1 MKIATDGRQE
11 GQATV
16 YTQVELP
23 PLIPPC
29 KGGKPENLVPS
40 PLHRG
45 GLGWGKTRIYQL
57 FPTSVYT
64 VGGAG
69 GAEGQKSRKV
79 LRWIHEAQRLI
90 NGVPNLINGV
100 PSFINGVP
108 SFIKG
113 VPSLINGVPSFIKGV
128 PSLINGVPSLINGV
142 SSLIHE
148 YKRLINKA
156 PSFINGVRSSIY
168 KYQRPIVAFQNISPL
183 PPLPSSST
191 TVTAVHL
198 IMDTL
203 TLKLRGMSCASCAN
217 NVEKAIR
224 SVPGV
229 IDCNVNFGA
238 EQATIN
244 YDRKRTNLDKIQAA
258 IDAAGYSSYSLQEE
272 MPAGEDDLEK
282 ASRLAEQRQ
291 LNLKVVVGGVISI
304 ILFLGSLP
312 MMTGVNL
319 PLIPGFLHNPWV
331 QLLLTTPVEFWCGGS
346 FYRNG
351 WKAFKRHTAT
361 MDTLI
366 VLGTSAAYLY
376 SLFVTVF
383 PGFFIAQGLMPHVY
397 YEVAAIVI
405 TLILLGR
412 LLENR
417 AKGQTSEAIRKLIGL
432 QARDARVIR
441 DGVEMDVPI
450 AEVRINDV
458 ILVRPGEKI
467 PVDGEVVAGT
477 STIDEA
483 MVTGE
488 SLPVKKQ
495 PGDEVIGATINK
507 TGSFQ
512 FRATRVGKDTFLA
525 QIVKLVQQ
533 AQGSKAPIQRL
544 ADQVT
549 GWFVPAVLAI
559 AIATFVIWFIFMG
572 NVTLATITTVGVLII
587 ACPCALGLATPTSV
601 MVGTG
606 KGAENGIL
614 IKGAQSLELAH
625 KIQTIVLDKT
635 GTLTQGKPTVTDFVT
650 VNGTA
655 NGNEI
660 KLLQLTATVE
670 RNSEHPLAEAV
681 VKYAQSQQVS
691 LIEVKN
697 FEAIA
702 GSGVQGIVADHFVQ
716 IGTQRWLTELGINTV
731 ALQQYKDAWEA
742 AGKTVILIAVD
753 GELQGIMA
761 IADALKPSSAAA
773 VKALQKL
780 RLEVVMLTGD
790 NRQTAEAIAQQ
801 VGIQRVFAEVRPDQ
815 KAAIIQSLQGEQRGK
830 TQHSIVAMV
839 GDGIN
844 DAPAL
849 AQADVGI
856 AIGTGT
862 DVAIAAS
869 DITLISGDLQAIVTA
884 IQLSRATINNIRQN
898 LFFAFIYNVIGI
910 PIAAGILFPIFGWLL
925 NPIIAGAAMALS
937 SLSVVTNA
945 LRLRKFQ
952 PKVIS

>member
-1 MKIATDGRQE
+1 
-11 GQATV
+11 
-16 YTQVELP
+16 
-23 PLIPPC
+23 
-29 KGGKPENLVPS
+29 
-40 PLHRG
+40 
-45 GLGWGKTRIYQL
+45 
-57 FPTSVYT
+57 
-64 VGGAG
+64 
-69 GAEGQKSRKV
+69 
-79 LRWIHEAQRLI
+79 
-90 NGVPNLINGV
+90 
-100 PSFINGVP
+100 
-108 SFIKG
+108 
-113 VPSLINGVPSFIKGV
+113 
-128 PSLINGVPSLINGV
+128 
-142 SSLIHE
+142 
-148 YKRLINKA
+148 
-156 PSFINGVRSSIY
+156 
-168 KYQRPIVAFQNISPL
+168 
-183 PPLPSSST
+183 
-191 TVTAVHL
+191 
-198 IMDTL
+198 MDTL
-203 TLKLRGMSCASCAN
+203 TLKLRGMSCAACAN
-217 NVEKAIR
+217 NIEKAIR
-224 SVPGV
+224 SVSGV

-238 EQATIN
+238 EQATIK
-244 YDRKRTNLDKIQAA
+244 YDRSLANLEKIQAA
-258 IDAAGYSSYSLQEE
+258 IASAGYSSDSLQEE
-272 MPAGEDDLEK
+272 LLSEEDDAEK
-282 ASRLAEQRQ
+282 ASRQALQRQ
-291 LNLKVVVGGVISI
+291 LSLKVVVGGVISI
-304 ILFLGSLP
+304 FLLLGSLP
-312 MMTGVNL
+312 MMTGLNL
-319 PLIPGFLHNPWV
+319 PLIPSFLQNSWV
-331 QLLLTTPVEFWCGGS
+331 QLVLTTPVVFWCGGS

-351 WKAFKRHTAT
+351 WKSLKRHTAT

-366 VLGTSAAYLY
+366 ALGTSAAYLY

-383 PGFFIAQGLMPHVY
+383 PRFFITQGLIPHIY

-417 AKGQTSEAIRKLIGL
+417 ARGQTSEAIRKLIGL

-441 DGVEMDVPI
+441 DGREIDVPI

-467 PVDGEVVAGT
+467 PVDGEVIAGA
-477 STIDEA
+477 STVDEA

-495 PGDEVIGATINK
+495 PGDEVIGATIN
-507 TGSFQ
+507 GAGAFQ
-512 FRATRVGKDTFLA
+512 FRVTRVGNDTFLA

-549 GWFVPAVLAI
+549 GWFVPAVIAI
-559 AIATFVIWFIFMG
+559 AIATFVIWFNFTG
-572 NVTLATITTVGVLII
+572 NLTLATMTTVGVLII

-614 IKGAQSLELAH
+614 IKGADSLELAH

-650 VNGTA
+650 INGTA

-660 KLLQLTATVE
+660 QLLQLAATVE

-681 VKYAQSQQVS
+681 VKYAQSQEVS
-691 LIEVKN
+691 LIDAKN
-697 FEAIA
+697 FVANA
-702 GSGVQGIVADHFVQ
+702 GSGVQAVVSNQLVQ
-716 IGTQRWLTELGINTV
+716 IGTQRWLAELGINTMS
-731 ALQQYKDAWEA
+731 LQQYKDAWEA

-753 GELQGIMA
+753 GELQGIMG
-761 IADALKPSSAAA
+761 IADALKPSSAAV

-780 RLEVVMLTGD
+780 GLEVVMLTGD
-790 NRQTAEAIAQQ
+790 NRKTADAIALQ
-801 VGIQRVFAEVRPDQ
+801 VGIQRIFAEVRPDQ
-815 KAAIIQSLQGEQRGK
+815 KAAIIQSLQREQRGRGAEVQRGRGVRGENSRKFLLK
-830 TQHSIVAMV
+830 TQHSLVAMV

-869 DITLISGDLQAIVTA
+869 DITLISGDLQGIVTA
-884 IQLSRATINNIRQN
+884 IQLSRATINNIKQN

-937 SLSVVTNA
+937 SLSVVSNA
-945 LRLRKFQ
+945 LRLRNFQ
-952 PKVIS
+952 PKTTS

>member
-1 MKIATDGRQE
+1 
-11 GQATV
+11 
-16 YTQVELP
+16 
-23 PLIPPC
+23 
-29 KGGKPENLVPS
+29 
-40 PLHRG
+40 
-45 GLGWGKTRIYQL
+45 
-57 FPTSVYT
+57 
-64 VGGAG
+64 
-69 GAEGQKSRKV
+69 
-79 LRWIHEAQRLI
+79 
-90 NGVPNLINGV
+90 
-100 PSFINGVP
+100 
-108 SFIKG
+108 
-113 VPSLINGVPSFIKGV
+113 
-128 PSLINGVPSLINGV
+128 
-142 SSLIHE
+142 
-148 YKRLINKA
+148 
-156 PSFINGVRSSIY
+156 
-168 KYQRPIVAFQNISPL
+168 
-183 PPLPSSST
+183 
-191 TVTAVHL
+191 
-198 IMDTL
+198 MDTL
-203 TLKLRGMSCASCAN
+203 TLKLRGMSCAGCAN
-217 NVEKAIR
+217 NIEKAIR
-224 SVPGV
+224 SVSGV

-238 EQATIN
+238 EQAAIR
-244 YDRKRTNLDKIQAA
+244 YDRSLASLEKIQGA
-258 IDAAGYSSYSLQEE
+258 IADAGYSSYSLQEE
-272 MPAGEDDLEK
+272 LLSKEDDAEI
-282 ASRLAEQRQ
+282 ASRQALQRE
-291 LNLKVVVGGVISI
+291 LFLKVMVGGVISI
-304 ILFLGSLP
+304 FLLLGSLP
-312 MMTGVNL
+312 MMTGLNF
-319 PLIPGFLHNPWV
+319 PLIPSFLQNPWV
-331 QLLLTTPVEFWCGGS
+331 QLVLTTPVIFWCGGS

-351 WKAFKRHTAT
+351 WKTLKRHTAT

-366 VLGTSAAYLY
+366 ALGTSAAYLY

-383 PGFFIAQGLMPHVY
+383 PKFFIAQGLIPHIY

-417 AKGQTSEAIRKLIGL
+417 ARGQTSEAIRKLIGL

-441 DGVEMDVPI
+441 DGREIDVPI

-467 PVDGEVVAGT
+467 PVDGEVITGA
-477 STIDEA
+477 STVDEA

-495 PGDEVIGATINK
+495 PGDEVIGATIN
-507 TGSFQ
+507 GVGAFQ
-512 FRATRVGKDTFLA
+512 FRVTRVGNDTFLA

-549 GWFVPAVLAI
+549 GWFVPAVIAV
-559 AIATFVIWFIFMG
+559 AIATFVIWFNFTG
-572 NVTLATITTVGVLII
+572 NLTLATMTTVGVLII

-614 IKGAQSLELAH
+614 IKGADSLELAH

-635 GTLTQGKPTVTDFVT
+635 GTLTEGKPTVTDFVT

-660 KLLQLTATVE
+660 KLLQLAATVE
-670 RNSEHPLAEAV
+670 RNSEHPIAEAV
-681 VKYAQSQQVS
+681 VKYAQSQEVS
-691 LIEVKN
+691 LTEVQN
-697 FEAIA
+697 FQANA
-702 GSGVQGIVADHFVQ
+702 GSGVQAVVSNQLVQ
-716 IGTQRWLTELGINTV
+716 IGTQRWLTELGINTMT
-731 ALQQYKDAWEA
+731 LQQYKDAWET

-753 GELQGIMA
+753 GELQGIMG
-761 IADALKPSSAAA
+761 IADALKPSSTAV

-780 RLEVVMLTGD
+780 GLEVVMLTGD
-790 NRQTAEAIAQQ
+790 NHKTADAIALQ
-801 VGIQRVFAEVRPDQ
+801 VGIQRIFAEVRPDQ
-815 KAAIIQSLQGEQRGK
+815 KAAIIQSLQGEIGK
-830 TQHSIVAMV
+830 SPNSQSKIVAMV

-862 DVAIAAS
+862 DIAIAAS
-869 DITLISGDLQAIVTA
+869 DITLISGDLQGIVTA

-937 SLSVVTNA
+937 SLSVVSNA
-945 LRLRKFQ
+945 LRLRNFQ
-952 PKVIS
+952 AKAIL

>member
-1 MKIATDGRQE
+1 
-11 GQATV
+11 
-16 YTQVELP
+16 
-23 PLIPPC
+23 
-29 KGGKPENLVPS
+29 
-40 PLHRG
+40 
-45 GLGWGKTRIYQL
+45 
-57 FPTSVYT
+57 
-64 VGGAG
+64 
-69 GAEGQKSRKV
+69 
-79 LRWIHEAQRLI
+79 
-90 NGVPNLINGV
+90 
-100 PSFINGVP
+100 
-108 SFIKG
+108 
-113 VPSLINGVPSFIKGV
+113 
-128 PSLINGVPSLINGV
+128 
-142 SSLIHE
+142 
-148 YKRLINKA
+148 
-156 PSFINGVRSSIY
+156 
-168 KYQRPIVAFQNISPL
+168 
-183 PPLPSSST
+183 
-191 TVTAVHL
+191 
-198 IMDTL
+198 MDTL
-203 TLKLRGMSCASCAN
+203 TLKLRGMSCAACATN
-217 NVEKAIR
+217 IEKAIR

-238 EQATIN
+238 EQATIK
-244 YDRKRTNLDKIQAA
+244 YDRSLANLEKIQAA
-258 IDAAGYSSYSLQEE
+258 IASAGYSSDSLQEE
-272 MPAGEDDLEK
+272 LLSEEDDAEK
-282 ASRLAEQRQ
+282 ASRQALQRK
-291 LNLKVVVGGVISI
+291 LSLKVVMGGVISI
-304 ILFLGSLP
+304 FLFLGSLP
-312 MMTGVNL
+312 MMTGLNL
-319 PLIPGFLHNPWV
+319 PLIPSFLQNPWV
-331 QLLLTTPVEFWCGGS
+331 QLVLTTPVVFWCGGS

-351 WKAFKRHTAT
+351 WKTLKRHTAT

-366 VLGTSAAYLY
+366 ALGISAAYLY

-383 PGFFIAQGLMPHVY
+383 PNFFIAQGLIPHVY
-397 YEVAAIVI
+397 YEVAAFVI

-417 AKGQTSEAIRKLIGL
+417 ARGQTSEAIRKLIGL
-432 QARDARVIR
+432 QARDARVVR
-441 DGVEMDVPI
+441 DGREIDLPI

-467 PVDGEVVAGT
+467 PVDGEVIAGA
-477 STIDEA
+477 STVDEA

-495 PGDEVIGATINK
+495 PGDEVIGATIN
-507 TGSFQ
+507 GAGAFQ
-512 FRATRVGKDTFLA
+512 FRVTRVGNDTFLA

-549 GWFVPAVLAI
+549 GWFVPAVIAI
-559 AIATFVIWFIFMG
+559 AIATFVIWFNFTG
-572 NVTLATITTVGVLII
+572 NLTLATITTVGVLII

-614 IKGAQSLELAH
+614 IKGADSLELAH

-635 GTLTQGKPTVTDFVT
+635 GTLTEGKPTVTDFVT

-660 KLLQLTATVE
+660 KLLQLAATVE

-681 VKYAQSQQVS
+681 VKYAQSQEAS

-697 FEAIA
+697 FQANA
-702 GSGVQGIVADHFVQ
+702 GSGVQAVVSNQLVQ
-716 IGTQRWLTELGINTV
+716 IGTQRWLTELGINTMS
-731 ALQQYKDAWEA
+731 LQQYKDAWEA

-753 GELQGIMA
+753 GELQGIMG
-761 IADALKPSSAAA
+761 IADALKPSSAAV

-780 RLEVVMLTGD
+780 GLEVVMLTGD
-790 NRQTAEAIAQQ
+790 NRKTADAIALQ
-801 VGIQRVFAEVRPDQ
+801 VGIQRIFAEVRPDQ
-815 KAAIIQSLQGEQRGK
+815 KAAIIQSLQGEIERFLKSKIQNPK
-830 TQHSIVAMV
+830 SKIVAMV

-869 DITLISGDLQAIVTA
+869 DITLISGDLQGIVTA
-884 IQLSRATINNIRQN
+884 IQLSRATINNIKQN

-937 SLSVVTNA
+937 SLSVVSNA
-945 LRLRKFQ
+945 LRLRNFQ
-952 PKVIS
+952 PKAIS

>member
-1 MKIATDGRQE
+1 
-11 GQATV
+11 
-16 YTQVELP
+16 
-23 PLIPPC
+23 
-29 KGGKPENLVPS
+29 
-40 PLHRG
+40 
-45 GLGWGKTRIYQL
+45 
-57 FPTSVYT
+57 
-64 VGGAG
+64 
-69 GAEGQKSRKV
+69 
-79 LRWIHEAQRLI
+79 
-90 NGVPNLINGV
+90 
-100 PSFINGVP
+100 
-108 SFIKG
+108 
-113 VPSLINGVPSFIKGV
+113 
-128 PSLINGVPSLINGV
+128 
-142 SSLIHE
+142 
-148 YKRLINKA
+148 
-156 PSFINGVRSSIY
+156 
-168 KYQRPIVAFQNISPL
+168 
-183 PPLPSSST
+183 
-191 TVTAVHL
+191 
-198 IMDTL
+198 MDTL
-203 TLKLRGMSCASCAN
+203 TLKLRGMSCAACAN
-217 NVEKAIR
+217 NIEKAIR

-238 EQATIN
+238 EQAAIK
-244 YDRKRTNLDKIQAA
+244 YDRSLANLEKIQNA
-258 IDAAGYSSYSLQEE
+258 IAAAGYSSYSLQEE
-272 MPAGEDDLEK
+272 LLTEEDDAEK
-282 ASRLAEQRQ
+282 ATRQALQRE
-291 LNLKVVVGGVISI
+291 LSLKVVVGGVISI
-304 ILFLGSLP
+304 FLFLGSLP
-312 MMTGVNL
+312 MMTGLNL
-319 PLIPGFLHNPWV
+319 DLIPSFLQNPWV
-331 QLLLTTPVEFWCGGS
+331 ELVLTTPVVFWCGGS

-351 WKAFKRHTAT
+351 WKSLKRHTAT

-366 VLGTSAAYLY
+366 ALGTSAAYLY

-383 PGFFIAQGLMPHVY
+383 PKFFIAQGLIPHLY

-417 AKGQTSEAIRKLIGL
+417 ARGQTSEAIRKLIGL

-441 DGVEMDVPI
+441 DDREIDVPI
-450 AEVRINDV
+450 AEVRIKDV

-467 PVDGEVVAGT
+467 PVDGEVIAGA
-477 STIDEA
+477 STVDEA

-495 PGDEVIGATINK
+495 PGDEVIGATIN
-507 TGSFQ
+507 GAGAFQ
-512 FRATRVGKDTFLA
+512 FRVTRVGNDTFLA

-549 GWFVPAVLAI
+549 GWFVPAVIAI
-559 AIATFVIWFIFMG
+559 AIATFVIWFNFTG
-572 NVTLATITTVGVLII
+572 NLTLATMTTVGVLII

-614 IKGAQSLELAH
+614 IKGADSLELAH

-660 KLLQLTATVE
+660 KLLQLAATVE
-670 RNSEHPLAEAV
+670 RNSEHPLASAV
-681 VKYAQSQQVS
+681 VKYAQSQEVS
-691 LIEVKN
+691 LVEAKN
-697 FEAIA
+697 FQAIA
-702 GSGVQGIVADHFVQ
+702 GSGVQAVVSNQLVQ
-716 IGTQRWLTELGINTV
+716 IGTQRWLTELGINTIT
-731 ALQQYKDAWEA
+731 LQQYKDAWEA
-742 AGKTVILIAVD
+742 VGKTVILIAVD
-753 GELQGIMA
+753 GELQGIMG
-761 IADALKPSSAAA
+761 IADALKPSSTAV
-773 VKALQKL
+773 VKALHKL
-780 RLEVVMLTGD
+780 GLEVVMLTGD
-790 NRQTAEAIAQQ
+790 NRKTADAIALQ
-801 VGIQRVFAEVRPDQ
+801 VGIQRIFAEVRPDQ
-815 KAAIIQSLQGEQRGK
+815 KAAIIQSLQGEIERFAKSKNQNRWTEQSRSRSVPQESLK
-830 TQHSIVAMV
+830 SKIVAMV

-869 DITLISGDLQAIVTA
+869 DITLISGDLLLIVTA

-937 SLSVVTNA
+937 SLSVVSNA
-945 LRLRKFQ
+945 LRLRNFQ
-952 PKVIS
+952 PKTTS

>member
-1 MKIATDGRQE
+1 
-11 GQATV
+11 
-16 YTQVELP
+16 
-23 PLIPPC
+23 
-29 KGGKPENLVPS
+29 
-40 PLHRG
+40 
-45 GLGWGKTRIYQL
+45 
-57 FPTSVYT
+57 
-64 VGGAG
+64 
-69 GAEGQKSRKV
+69 
-79 LRWIHEAQRLI
+79 
-90 NGVPNLINGV
+90 
-100 PSFINGVP
+100 
-108 SFIKG
+108 
-113 VPSLINGVPSFIKGV
+113 
-128 PSLINGVPSLINGV
+128 
-142 SSLIHE
+142 
-148 YKRLINKA
+148 
-156 PSFINGVRSSIY
+156 
-168 KYQRPIVAFQNISPL
+168 
-183 PPLPSSST
+183 
-191 TVTAVHL
+191 
-198 IMDTL
+198 MDTL
-203 TLKLRGMSCASCAN
+203 TLKLRGMSCAACAN

-224 SVPGV
+224 SVRGV

-238 EQATIN
+238 EQAAIN
-244 YDRKRTNLDKIQAA
+244 YDRSLTNLEQIQSA
-258 IDAAGYSSYSLQEE
+258 IAAAGYSSYSLSEE
-272 MPAGEDDLEK
+272 ILSQEDD
-282 ASRLAEQRQ
+282 AEIATRQAKQRE
-291 LNLKVVVGGVISI
+291 LFLKVTVGGVISSF
-304 ILFLGSLP
+304 LFLGSLP
-312 MMTGVNL
+312 MMTGLNL
-319 PLIPGFLHNPWV
+319 PFIPSFLENPWL
-331 QLLLTTPVEFWCGGS
+331 QLVLTTPVMFWCGGS

-366 VLGTSAAYLY
+366 ALGTSAAYLY
-376 SLFVTVF
+376 SLFITVF
-383 PGFFIAQGLMPHVY
+383 PGFFIAQGLVPHVY

-417 AKGQTSEAIRKLIGL
+417 AKGQTSEAIRKLMGL

-441 DGVEMDVPI
+441 NGVEIDVPI

-467 PVDGEVVAGT
+467 PVDGEVIAGV
-477 STIDEA
+477 STVDEA

-495 PGDEVIGATINK
+495 PGDEVIGATIN
-507 TGSFQ
+507 GAGAFQ

-544 ADQVT
+544 ADRVT
-549 GWFVPAVLAI
+549 GWFVPAVIAI
-559 AIATFVIWFIFMG
+559 AIATFIIWFSFTG
-572 NVTLATITTVGVLII
+572 NLTLATMTTVGVLII

-614 IKGAQSLELAH
+614 IKGADSLELAH

-635 GTLTQGKPTVTDFVT
+635 GTLTVGKPTVTDFVT

-655 NGNEI
+655 DGNEL
-660 KLLQLTATVE
+660 KVLQLAATVE
-670 RNSEHPLAEAV
+670 RNSEHPLASAV
-681 VKYAQSQQVS
+681 VRYAESQEVS
-691 LIEVKN
+691 LVEANN
-697 FEAIA
+697 FQTIA
-702 GSGVQGIVADHFVQ
+702 GSGVQAIVSDRLVQ
-716 IGTQRWLTELGINTV
+716 IGTQRWLTELGINTT
-731 ALQQYKDAWEA
+731 ALQQYKNAWEA
-742 AGKTVILIAVD
+742 AGKTVILIALD
-753 GELQGIMA
+753 GEIEAVMG
-761 IADALKPSSAAA
+761 IADALKPSSAAV
-773 VKALQKL
+773 VKTLQKL
-780 RLEVVMLTGD
+780 GLEVVMLTGD
-790 NRQTAEAIAQQ
+790 NQKTAEAIAQQ
-801 VGIQRVFAEVRPDQ
+801 VGIKRVFAEVRPDR
-815 KAAIIQSLQGEQRGK
+815 KAAIIQSLQQEMGLKRAQGK
-830 TQHSIVAMV
+830 NSPNSSLLTPNSSLLTPNSSLLTPHSIVAMV

-869 DITLISGDLQAIVTA
+869 DITLISGDLQGIVTA

-937 SLSVVTNA
+937 SVSVVSNA

-952 PKVIS
+952 PKAT